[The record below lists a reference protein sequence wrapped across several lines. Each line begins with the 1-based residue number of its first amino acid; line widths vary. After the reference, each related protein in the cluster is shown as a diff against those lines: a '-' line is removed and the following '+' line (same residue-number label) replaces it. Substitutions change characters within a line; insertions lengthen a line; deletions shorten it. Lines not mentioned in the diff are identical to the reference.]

1 MSAADTTNTQ
11 AAQHAASGAGWL
23 QGQVA
28 LITGGGSGLGL
39 ALVERF
45 LHEGC
50 RVGVLERS
58 AEKVAALNER
68 FGDAVVA
75 VEGDVRSHEDNARA
89 VDATLAR
96 FGSLDTFV
104 GNAAIWDHAAG
115 LMDLPAEQLASGF
128 DELFAIN
135 VKGYLLGAK
144 AAAPALLDSEGSM
157 IFTLSNSSFY
167 PGGGGPLYTA
177 SKHAAVGVIR
187 QLAYE
192 LAPKVRVNGVG
203 PCGMASDLRG
213 PAALGQQ
220 DKRIMDSRSPDAIAS
235 ILPLQFFPEPADF
248 TGPYVMLASRANNR
262 VLSGVMINADAGL
275 GIRGIRHVAG
285 GLHL

>member
-1 MSAADTTNTQ
+1 MT
-11 AAQHAASGAGWL
+11 WL
-23 QGQVA
+23 KDEVV

-45 LHEGC
+45 LKEGAC
-50 RVGVLERS
+50 ISVLEKS
-58 AEKVAALNER
+58 PDKVDMLR
-68 FGDAVVA
+68 THFGEQIVVVQGDVCNYGDNYRA
-75 VEGDVRSHEDNARA
+75 VEE
-89 VDATLAR
+89 TMAR
-96 FGSLDTFV
+96 FGKLDCFI
-104 GNAAIWDHAAG
+104 GNAAIWDHAVS
-115 LMDLPAEQLASGF
+115 LVNLSPEKLTEGF

-144 AAAPALLDSEGSM
+144 AASEALLKSQGSL
-157 IFTLSNSSFY
+157 IFSLSNSSFY

-177 SKHAAVGVIR
+177 SKHAAVGLIR

-192 LAPKVRVNGVG
+192 LAPKVRVNGVA

-213 PAALGQQ
+213 PASLGQSHL
-220 DKRIMDSRSPDAIAS
+220 RIMDSRTPQSIAD

-248 TGPYVMLASRANNR
+248 TGPFVLLASRENNR
-262 VLSGVMINADAGL
+262 TLSGVMINADAGL

-285 GLHL
+285 GLQL

>member
-1 MSAADTTNTQ
+1 MKDAR
-11 AAQHAASGAGWL
+11 GWL
-23 QGQVA
+23 DNDVA

-45 LHEGC
+45 LAEGA
-50 RVGVLERS
+50 RVAVLERS
-58 AEKVAALNER
+58 AEKVAALRER
-68 FGDAVVA
+68 FSASEVVA
-75 VEGDVRSHEDNARA
+75 VQGDVTSYADNERA
-89 VDATLAR
+89 VNAAVEA
-96 FGSLDTFV
+96 FGKLDTFI
-104 GNAAIWDHAAG
+104 GNAAIWDHASS
-115 LMDLPAEQLASGF
+115 LVDLTPEQLDSGF
-128 DELFAIN
+128 GELFSIN

-144 AAAPALLDSEGSM
+144 AAARALIASEGSM

-177 SKHAAVGVIR
+177 SKHAAVGIIR

-213 PAALGQQ
+213 PASLGQQ
-220 DKRIMDSRSPDAIAS
+220 DLRIMDSRSPEAIAS

-275 GIRGIRHVAG
+275 GIRGIRHAAG

>member
-1 MSAADTTNTQ
+1 MTRS
-11 AAQHAASGAGWL
+11 SGWL
-23 QGQVA
+23 DNEVA

-45 LHEGC
+45 LDEGA
-50 RVGVLERS
+50 RVAVLERS
-58 AEKVAALNER
+58 AEKVAALRER
-68 FGDAVVA
+68 FDAQRVVA
-75 VEGDVRSHEDNARA
+75 VQGDVTSYADNERA
-89 VDATLAR
+89 VSAAVEA
-96 FGSLDTFV
+96 FGKLDTFV
-104 GNAAIWDHAAG
+104 GNAAIWDHASS
-115 LMDLPAEQLASGF
+115 LVDLSPEQLDSGY
-128 DELFAIN
+128 DELFSIN

-144 AAAPALLDSEGSM
+144 AVARALIASEGSM

-177 SKHAAVGVIR
+177 SKHAAVGIIR

-213 PAALGQQ
+213 PVSLGQQ
-220 DKRIMDSRSPDAIAS
+220 DLRIMDSRSPEAIAG
-235 ILPLQFFPEPADF
+235 ILPLQFFPQPADF

-275 GIRGIRHVAG
+275 GIRGIRHAAG

>member
-1 MSAADTTNTQ
+1 MSAANVET
-11 AAQHAASGAGWL
+11 GGWL
-23 QGQVA
+23 RGQIV

-45 LHEGC
+45 LNEGA

-58 AEKVAALNER
+58 PEKVAALCER
-68 FGDAVVA
+68 FGADVVA
-75 VEGDVRSHEDNARA
+75 VQGDVRLYEDNARA
-89 VDATLAR
+89 VAATLER
-96 FGSLDTFV
+96 FGSLDTFI
-104 GNAAIWDHAAG
+104 GNAAIWDHASG
-115 LMDLPAEQLASGF
+115 LMDLSPEQIDQGF
-128 DELFAIN
+128 DELFPIN

-144 AAAPALLDSEGSM
+144 AAARALIESEGSM

-177 SKHAAVGVIR
+177 SKHAAVGLIR

-213 PAALGQQ
+213 PAALGQENR
-220 DKRIMDSRSPDAIAS
+220 RIMDSRSPAAIAS

-248 TGPYVMLASRANNR
+248 TGPYVMLASHANNR

>member
-1 MSAADTTNTQ
+1 MS
-11 AAQHAASGAGWL
+11 GWL
-23 QGQVA
+23 EGQTA

-45 LHEGC
+45 RAEGA
-50 RVGVLERS
+50 RVAVLERS
-58 AEKVAALNER
+58 AGKCADLLER
-68 FGDAVVA
+68 FGGEVV
-75 VEGDVRSHEDNARA
+75 VTQGDVRSADDNRA
-89 VDATLAR
+89 AVAAALER

-104 GNAAIWDHAAG
+104 GNAAVWDHG
-115 LMDLPAEQLASGF
+115 ASLLDTDMEALDRGF

-144 AAAPALLDSEGSM
+144 AAAPALVESGGSM

-177 SKHAAVGVIR
+177 GKHAAVGLVR

-192 LAPKVRVNGVG
+192 LAPRVRVNGVG

-213 PAALGQQ
+213 PASLGQQ
-220 DKRIMDSRSPDAIAS
+220 DTKIMDSRSPEAIAA
-235 ILPLQFFPEPADF
+235 ILPLQFFPSPEDF
-248 TGPYVMLASRANNR
+248 TGPFVLLASRANNR
-262 VLSGVMINADAGL
+262 TLSGVLINADAGL

-285 GLHL
+285 GLTL

>member
-1 MSAADTTNTQ
+1 MSTPQGQENR
-11 AAQHAASGAGWL
+11 GWL

-45 LHEGC
+45 LREGC

-58 AEKVAALNER
+58 PEKVAALNER
-68 FGDAVVA
+68 FGADVVA
-75 VEGDVRSHEDNARA
+75 VQGDVRSHEDNARA
-89 VDATLAR
+89 VAATLER
-96 FGSLDTFV
+96 FGALDTFI
-104 GNAAIWDHAAG
+104 GNAGIWDHASG
-115 LMDLPAEQLASGF
+115 LMDLSPEQLDRGF
-128 DELFAIN
+128 DELFPIN

-144 AAAPALLDSEGSM
+144 AAAAALVESRGSM

-177 SKHAAVGVIR
+177 SKHAAVGLIR

-192 LAPKVRVNGVG
+192 LAPRVRVNGVG

-213 PAALGQQ
+213 PAALGQEG
-220 DKRIMDSRSPDAIAS
+220 KRIMDSRSPEAIAG
-235 ILPLQFFPEPADF
+235 ILPLQFFPEPEDF

>member
-1 MSAADTTNTQ
+1 MR
-11 AAQHAASGAGWL
+11 WL
-23 QGQVA
+23 DSEVA

-45 LHEGC
+45 LEEGAH
-50 RVGVLERS
+50 VAVLERS
-58 AEKVAALNER
+58 VEKVDALRAR

-75 VEGDVRSHEDNARA
+75 VQGDVCRNEDNARA
-89 VDATLAR
+89 VAAALDR
-96 FGSLDTFV
+96 FGKLDCFV
-104 GNAAIWDHAAG
+104 GNAAVWDHAAR
-115 LMDLPAEQLASGF
+115 LMDLTPEQLDDGF
-128 DELFAIN
+128 DELFSIN

-144 AAAPALLDSEGSM
+144 AAAPALIASQGSI

-177 SKHAAVGVIR
+177 SKHAATGLIR
-187 QLAYE
+187 ELAYE

-213 PAALGQQ
+213 PASLGQ
-220 DKRIMDSRSPDAIAS
+220 DGLRIMDSRTPEAIAS
-235 ILPLQFFPEPADF
+235 ILPLQFFPQAADF
-248 TGPYVMLASRANNR
+248 TGPFVLLASRANNR
-262 VLSGVMINADAGL
+262 TLSGVMINADAGL
-275 GIRGIRHVAG
+275 GIRGIRHAAG

>member
-1 MSAADTTNTQ
+1 MTSPR
-11 AAQHAASGAGWL
+11 WL
-23 QGQVA
+23 EDQVA

-45 LHEGC
+45 VSEGA
-50 RVGVLERS
+50 RVAVLERS
-58 AEKVAALNER
+58 AEKVAALRER
-68 FGDAVVA
+68 FGAGVVA
-75 VEGDVRSHEDNARA
+75 VQGDVTSYADNERA
-89 VDATLAR
+89 VAAALEA
-96 FGSLDTFV
+96 FGKLDTFI
-104 GNAAIWDHAAG
+104 GNAAVWDHAST
-115 LMDLPAEQLASGF
+115 LVDLSPEQLDSGF
-128 DELFAIN
+128 GELFSIN

-144 AAAPALLDSEGSM
+144 AASRALIAAEGSM

-177 SKHAAVGVIR
+177 SKHAAVGLIR

-213 PAALGQQ
+213 PAALGQ
-220 DKRIMDSRSPDAIAS
+220 DALRIMDSRTPHAIAS
-235 ILPLQFFPEPADF
+235 ILPLQFFPEPSDF
-248 TGPYVMLASRANNR
+248 TGPFVLLASRANNR

-275 GIRGIRHVAG
+275 GIRGIRHAAG